1 MALGPQLQVAQWPV
15 ESPGLEREEPA
26 ALAMMEEEQASTV
39 VLKLEEGVEQV
50 EKKVPPSSFS

>member
-1 MALGPQLQVAQWPV
+1 MALGPPLQVARWPV
-15 ESPGLEREEPA
+15 GSRGLEREEPA

-39 VLKLEEGVEQV
+39 EWKLEEGVEQV

>member
-1 MALGPQLQVAQWPV
+1 MG
-15 ESPGLEREEPA
+15 SRGLEREEPA

-39 VLKLEEGVEQV
+39 EWKLEEGVEQV